1 MSIIKQ
7 IFYKDN
13 LAFGILLSLL
23 LSILVYAMLSVVA
36 FYFPEIFS
44 SRFLRKQV
52 LIIISIF
59 VNLFPFRMY
68 MAGLKFEKT
77 GRGILAAIFVMMI
90 LYFIFLHGDQ
100 A

>member
-1 MSIIKQ
+1 MSIVKQ
-7 IFYKDN
+7 FLYKDN
-13 LAFGILLSLL
+13 LAFGVLLSLI
-23 LSILVYAMLSVVA
+23 LSILVYAMLSAAA
-36 FYFPEIFS
+36 FYFPETFS

-90 LYFIFLHGDQ
+90 LYFVFIHGNQ